1 MSFLEYGFSC
11 LFWEGILFSFQLV
24 SITERH
30 TSEVTYRAGSLGK
43 GRDYD
48 PNAYK
53 CSPFKGKQLSFNSRC
68 HRVRLDRSCH
78 FPFQFYRGFFFFHHT
93 TQLAG
98 SHFPDQGLT
107 PHPWQW
113 KHKSPNLWR
122 AREFT
127 IAQLFYIY
135 TTQKFSSCCPV
146 PQLFPT
152 LCNPMDCSMP
162 VFSILYYLPE
172 FAQTH
177 WVSVAIQPSHPLS
190 SPSPPA
196 LNLSQRQGLF

>member
-48 PNAYK
+48 PNVYK

-68 HRVRLDRSCH
+68 HCVRLDRSCH
-78 FPFQFYRGFFFFHHT
+78 FPFQFSGGFFFSPYHT
-93 TQLAG
+93 TCRISL
-98 SHFPDQGLT
+98 PWLRIDPTPLT
-107 PHPWQW
+107 VKAQ
-113 KHKSPNLWR
+113 SPNLWR

-135 TTQKFSSCCPV
+135 TTKKFSSCCPV

-152 LCNPMDCSMP
+152 LCSPMDCRTP
-162 VFSILYYLPE
+162 VFSVLYYLPE

-177 WVSVAIQPSHPLS
+177 WVSVAIQPSHLLS
-190 SPSPPA
+190 SPSPAA
-196 LNLSQRQGLF
+196 LNLSQHQGLF